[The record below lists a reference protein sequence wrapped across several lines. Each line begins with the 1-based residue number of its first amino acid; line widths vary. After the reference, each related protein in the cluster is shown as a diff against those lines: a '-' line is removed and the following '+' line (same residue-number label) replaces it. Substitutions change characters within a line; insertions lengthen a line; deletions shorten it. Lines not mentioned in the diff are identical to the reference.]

1 METVR
6 CGKERVVDQ
15 LSQDIHSQHKSAL
28 IHFVLKTLLPTVFS
42 VFCASAHLTNNLA
55 NNKLALNQHQTYSLF
70 PAMFNRIIFDTRTQL
85 TRLAS

>member
-28 IHFVLKTLLPTVFS
+28 IHFVLDQNTS
-42 VFCASAHLTNNLA
+42 TNRFQCVVCIRTF
-55 NNKLALNQHQTYSLF
+55 NQ
-70 PAMFNRIIFDTRTQL
+70 
-85 TRLAS
+85 